1 MSLSRVLSLLSVG
14 LIGWGLV
21 ALQPAIAME
30 NDLPYELQ
38 QRLEEPLQERVKAL
52 LKERNEEN
60 NKLFTGFKER
70 IDKAGEALSK
80 F

>member
-1 MSLSRVLSLLSVG
+1 MNLSRVLSLLSVG

-60 NKLFTGFKER
+60 N
-70 IDKAGEALSK
+70 
-80 F
+80 